1 MECCQHHQ
9 IDDSPG
15 ADFINPC
22 LCGSPRTHA
31 AFARI
36 EADISRREMLGGTA
50 AVLGMFAGF
59 GLAPHYARAQ
69 TPGRPTVLTNLRF
82 FDGNNPMMHAGRE
95 IVVEGGRIA
104 AIVNA
109 GTGPQDATR
118 IDCGGRAV
126 TPGLIDCHWHA
137 TLVSVSQVAALTQDI
152 ALVHLVA
159 GQEAGATLMRGF
171 TTIRDTGGPVFGLK
185 MAVDREVL
193 PGPRI
198 FPSGA
203 MITQTS
209 GHGDFRF
216 LNTLPRMDSDPA
228 DYTERTG
235 VAAIADGEAEVL
247 RRTREQL
254 MKGASQIKIMA
265 GGGVTSLYDPLDTAQ
280 FLEEEMRAAVR
291 AAADWGTYVCS
302 HVYNSDGIQRA
313 LRAGVK
319 SIEHGHLADPATIR
333 MMREEGAWW
342 SIQPFLNDEDSNPR
356 RDPIQRAKAEQVAR
370 GTVRAFEQ
378 GRAQGVKMAFGTD
391 ILMNPGSSRNQGRH
405 LAKLTRFMSS
415 YDVLRMATGAA
426 GELLSLSGE
435 RAPYQ
440 GKLGVIEQGAL
451 ADILVWDGD
460 PTTSLDFIG
469 DPDANLKLVMK
480 GGRVYKEALA

>member
-1 MECCQHHQ
+1 MGLECCGHDAAESGAAW
-9 IDDSPG
+9 ID
-15 ADFINPC
+15 PC
-22 LCGSPRTHA
+22 LCGSPKTQA

-36 EADISRREMLGGTA
+36 EADLSRREALGGSA

-59 GLAPHYARAQ
+59 GLAPSYARAQ
-69 TPGRPTVLTNLRF
+69 TPGRPTVLTNLAF
-82 FDGNNPMMHAGRE
+82 FDGNAAKMHSGRE
-95 IVVEGGRIA
+95 IVVEGGKVS
-104 AIVNA
+104 AIVGA
-109 GTGPQDATR
+109 GTGPQDAER
-118 IDCGGRAV
+118 IDCGGRSV

-137 TLVSVSQVAALTQDI
+137 TLVSVSQIAALTQDI
-152 ALVHLVA
+152 ALVHLIA

-171 TTIRDTGGPVFGLK
+171 TTVRDTGGPAFGLK
-185 MAVDREVL
+185 MAVDRGVL
-193 PGPRI
+193 LGPRI

-203 MITQTS
+203 MISQTS

-247 RRTREQL
+247 RSTREQL

-265 GGGVTSLYDPLDTAQ
+265 GGGVSSLYDPLDTAQ

-302 HVYNSDGIQRA
+302 HVYTSDGIQRA

-319 SIEHGHLADPATIR
+319 SIEHGQLADIETIR
-333 MMREEGAWW
+333 MIRQEGAWW
-342 SIQPFLNDEDSNPR
+342 SIQPFLADEDSNPKT
-356 RDPIQRAKAEQVAR
+356 DPVQIAKQEQVSV

-391 ILMNPGSSRNQGRH
+391 ILMNPGGSRSQGRQ
-405 LAKLTRFMSS
+405 LAKLTRFMSPF
-415 YDVLRMATGAA
+415 DALTMATGAA
-426 GELLSLSGE
+426 GELLAMSGE
-435 RAPYQ
+435 RAPYP
-440 GKLGVIEQGAL
+440 GKLGVIEPGAL
-451 ADILVWDGD
+451 ADLLVWDGD
-460 PTTSLDFIG
+460 PATSLDFLS
-469 DPDANLKLVMK
+469 DPEANLRLVMK
-480 GGRVYKEALA
+480 GGRVFKEAL